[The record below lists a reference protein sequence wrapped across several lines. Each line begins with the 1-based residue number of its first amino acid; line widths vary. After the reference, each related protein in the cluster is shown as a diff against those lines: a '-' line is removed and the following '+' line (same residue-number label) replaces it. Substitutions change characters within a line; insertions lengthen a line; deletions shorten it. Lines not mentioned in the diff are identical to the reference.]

1 MLFLM
6 QLVNVIIML
15 LIISAIASWIV
26 NAQTNN
32 FELSSI
38 WKKWNSYVEGTA
50 IMGIVIINAGI
61 AAVTENDANNALEA
75 LSKMSQ
81 PKQLVKRDGKEIEI
95 PSNQIVRGD
104 IVILN
109 VGDVCPADLRLITSD
124 ELKVNEMLLTGEPD
138 DVTKDYEIQMDKD
151 GKPKKSTTLTPA
163 SMVFSSCLVTNGKG
177 VGITVET
184 GMKTRVG
191 SIAAMLVSEQKYQ
204 CFCLPDTSANQ
215 TPLQAALQSLGV
227 TIGYGAI
234 LVCAFVF
241 CVGVGLETKDPDD
254 PARPSWLYMI
264 LISVTLAVAAI
275 PEGIPL
281 CVTISLSKGCSA
293 MVKRNV
299 LVRKLA
305 AVETLGSASVIC
317 TDKTGTLTEGKM
329 TMVKLWCGDEL
340 YEVTGKG
347 FDPTVGGFQS
357 KGAAEKSANSEKLIR
372 SCVYAGMMCS
382 NCKISLEKDE
392 VTNIEKWTPLG
403 NSSEAPIVVAGMKL
417 GYKTEK
423 VADDHP
429 RTTEIPFSSSL
440 KMMLTGHEVKQGSTE
455 LGAGGVSIPGSASFL
470 AVVKGAPN
478 FVIESCKTWT
488 LKDGTTKDLDAA
500 QKAKIMG
507 VIDDLSSQALRV
519 LAVAISPL
527 ETNPIPTQ
535 TKMTS
540 DEKLDIL
547 RKDLQLLGLFASMD
561 PPRAGVSEAV
571 AECNLAH
578 IRVVMITG
586 DYVKTAE
593 AIARNINIMEPGDGS
608 ECACDSAKL
617 RPNGEYLNERDMRA
631 LTASAKVF
639 ARAQPEDKLE
649 IVKSLQGQGK
659 VVAMTGDGVNDAPAL
674 NRADIGVAMGI
685 QGTEVAKGAAAMI
698 LTDDNFVSIV
708 AAVEKGRVIY
718 AGIQKFVCF
727 IMSVHIGEVL
737 QIFFCI
743 VFGIPVMR
751 SPLQILFLILV
762 TDLPPSIALGME
774 PGSPGILNEYPRPKQ
789 QAIVLTWMWQGIVAN
804 GAILTVCALLVY
816 TLCLN
821 EWVGTVSGEE
831 IIRRIQEEESEGI
844 PYAESTSYNL
854 MRA

>member
-1 MLFLM
+1 MASITGAAAKELGRQAGIGRTVSGSSKGSFGVEKQISNRSILASTSLDYLTPEERPVPKPDVAKKAAEANPAEIDDATRPIAELCQEQKVEIQSGLGAADAADRLKRDGLNELLKPKPPSLLTLFVM
-6 QLVNVIIML
+6 QLLNVIIML
-15 LIISAIASWIV
+15 LIASAGASFLV
-26 NAQTNN
+26 NFTGPD
-32 FELSSI
+32 
-38 WKKWNSYVEGTA
+38 WDKWNSYVEGTA
-50 IMGIVIINAGI
+50 IMGIVILNAGI
-61 AAVTENDANNALEA
+61 AAWTENDANNALEA
-75 LSKMSQ
+75 LQAMSQ
-81 PKQLVKRDGKEIEI
+81 PMTTVLRDGTEQKVQ
-95 PSNQIVRGD
+95 SNQIVRGE
-104 IVILN
+104 IVLLE

-138 DVTKDYEIQMDKD
+138 DVAKDSVVKEKAIK
-151 GKPKKSTTLTPA
+151 TLTPA
-163 SMVFSSCLVTNGKG
+163 TMVFSSCLVTNGKAVG
-177 VGITVET
+177 VTTET
-184 GMKTRVG
+184 GMRTRVG
-191 SIAAMLVSEQKYQ
+191 SIAAMLVNEQEYQ
-204 CFCLPDTSANQ
+204 CGCLPDTTANQ
-215 TPLQAALQSLGV
+215 TPLQAALQKLGV

-234 LVCAFVF
+234 AVCVFVF
-241 CVGVGLETKDPDD
+241 AVGLYLDTRDADNPE
-254 PARPSWLYMI
+254 RPSWLYMV

-293 MVKRNV
+293 MVKKNV

-340 YEVTGKG
+340 FEVTGKG
-347 FDPTVGGFQS
+347 FDPTVGGFKTAQ
-357 KGAAEKSANSEKLIR
+357 GADANSEKLIR

-382 NCKISLEKDE
+382 NCIIEQKKDE
-392 VTNIEKWTPLG
+392 ATGVLKWMPMG
-403 NSSEAPIVVAGMKL
+403 NSSEAPIVVAGGKL

-423 VADDHP
+423 VAADHP

-440 KMMLTGHEVKQGSTE
+440 KMMLTGHSTGGKTE
-455 LGAGGVSIPGSASFL
+455 LGAGGVSIPGNASFL

-527 ETNPIPTQ
+527 PSNPLPPQ

-561 PPRAGVSEAV
+561 PPRDGVANAV
-571 AECNLAH
+571 ADANLAH

-593 AIARNINIMEPGDGS
+593 AIARNINIMEPTDGS

-617 RPNGEYLNERDMRA
+617 RPNGEYLNEREMRA

-639 ARAQPEDKLE
+639 ARAQPEDKLA

-674 NRADIGVAMGI
+674 N
-685 QGTEVAKGAAAMI
+685 
-698 LTDDNFVSIV
+698 
-708 AAVEKGRVIY
+708 
-718 AGIQKFVCF
+718 
-727 IMSVHIGEVL
+727 
-737 QIFFCI
+737 
-743 VFGIPVMR
+743 
-751 SPLQILFLILV
+751 
-762 TDLPPSIALGME
+762 
-774 PGSPGILNEYPRPKQ
+774 
-789 QAIVLTWMWQGIVAN
+789 W
-804 GAILTVCALLVY
+804 
-816 TLCLN
+816 
-821 EWVGTVSGEE
+821 
-831 IIRRIQEEESEGI
+831 
-844 PYAESTSYNL
+844 
-854 MRA
+854 